1 MKREHKK
8 HLIAAELRSAGGA
21 PELLVRK
28 VRAVDLPYARKKC
41 APILTSSTVT
51 NEKTGGGR
59 YPVGARR
66 HDIWLGLAQ
75 YQVWRPKLERGVGH
89 GPDEVHR
96 KHE

>member
-1 MKREHKK
+1 MKREHKE
-8 HLIAAELRSAGGA
+8 HLIAAELRSAGGS

-28 VRAVDLPYARKKC
+28 VRAVDLPFARKRC
-41 APILTSSTVT
+41 APVPTSSTVT

-59 YPVGARR
+59 QQDGARR
-66 HDIWLGLAQ
+66 HDICPGLAQ

-89 GPDEVHR
+89 GSNEVRR